1 MLVMAS
7 ISHNLDYCTPTN
19 RLETRDVVI
28 RQDVEQFAPQSPPY
42 RSARQRGRSR
52 VCDIK
57 SNRTKL
63 SLAID

>member
-1 MLVMAS
+1 MAS
-7 ISHNLDYCTPTN
+7 ISHNLDHCTATN
-19 RLETRDVVI
+19 RFETTRDVVI
-28 RQDVEQFAPQSPPY
+28 WQDVEQFAPQSPPF

>member
-1 MLVMAS
+1 MAS
-7 ISHNLDYCTPTN
+7 ISHNLDHCTATN
-19 RLETRDVVI
+19 CIETSDVVI
-28 RQDVEQFAPQSPPY
+28 MQDVEQFAPQSPPD

-57 SNRTKL
+57 STQAQL